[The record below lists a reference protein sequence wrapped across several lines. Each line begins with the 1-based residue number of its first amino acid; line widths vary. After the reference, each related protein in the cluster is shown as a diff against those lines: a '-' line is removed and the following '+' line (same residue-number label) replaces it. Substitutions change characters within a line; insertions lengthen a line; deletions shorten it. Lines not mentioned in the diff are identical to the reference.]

1 MILKS
6 AKENETLPTKTL
18 SNITRL
24 LKSKIPL
31 NNQNPQTSLLD
42 DYKLEAQI
50 GQGQFAQ
57 VRICRSKENGQRF
70 AMKIYQKC
78 KLDQKTL
85 NGIHREISI
94 LKQLEHQNIVKLHN
108 SLEDEKC
115 IYLLLNYASSVSL
128 AEFTK
133 DRQLSDQQIKII
145 FKQLMMA
152 VQYLHTK
159 SISHRDIKLEN
170 ILYSQQIVLIDF
182 GFAIQT
188 DKLCSVQCGTPN
200 YMAPELLIKQP
211 YNPFASDIWACG
223 IVLHL
228 LLVGEFPKNNK
239 ISNSISGPLQKIVLS
254 CLDKNAERRWTADK
268 VLNELN
274 QISYQ

>member
-6 AKENETLPTKTL
+6 AKENNSVPTQTL

-24 LKSKIPL
+24 LKNKAQP
-31 NNQNPQTSLLD
+31 NNQNPQPSLLN

-57 VRICRSKENGQRF
+57 VRICRSKDNGQRY
-70 AMKIYQKC
+70 AMKIYQKS

-85 NGIHREISI
+85 NGIHREIAI
-94 LKQLEHQNIVKLHN
+94 LKQLEHQNIVKIHN
-108 SLEDEKC
+108 SLEDDKY

-133 DRQLSDQQIKII
+133 DRQLSEQQIKII

-152 VQYLHTK
+152 VQYLHSK
-159 SISHRDIKLEN
+159 CISHRDIKLEN

-211 YNPFASDIWACG
+211 YNPFATDIWACG
-223 IVLHL
+223 IVLHQ

-239 ISNSISGPLQKIVLS
+239 ISNSISGPLQRILLS

-274 QISYQ
+274 QITYQ